1 MAYTVKDCKIPVP
14 GDCVFY
20 RADGLFER
28 QREGGGYAE
37 FYKDIGLKE
46 RPERFRSANIF
57 NNTNQSAE
65 SRDVLLK
72 KIRNQESDYEQ
83 YEKYKAVLG
92 ENAPKSFAD
101 FQELKYNSGDGWA
114 YTKQFTSYKRRV
126 PEATE
131 VDFQKYLQVKAT
143 GIIGTIRVPPEK
155 IEVSKLVFRD
165 KHAARHGCTVEE
177 ARG

>member
-1 MAYTVKDCKIPVP
+1 M
-14 GDCVFY
+14 
-20 RADGLFER
+20 
-28 QREGGGYAE
+28 
-37 FYKDIGLKE
+37 
-46 RPERFRSANIF
+46 
-57 NNTNQSAE
+57 
-65 SRDVLLK
+65 
-72 KIRNQESDYEQ
+72 
-83 YEKYKAVLG
+83 G
-92 ENAPKSFAD
+92 ENTPKSFAD

-114 YTKQFTSYKRRV
+114 YTKQFASYKRRV

-177 ARG
+177 ARKYVESAVCSIRNKRWDGESINFFSQSGATYVDAETMWIKASYPQEAFDPIIKAVLEVFE